1 MPLSLRR
8 VVVVLTTVAVLG
20 CAACLHTAFAQ
31 VIIRGKTTVTIGG
44 APGPMP
50 TPGSADAASF
60 DLPKDTQARRSIEAA
75 VDYIN
80 AKRWPEVVEAL
91 QRILD
96 DPQDK
101 FAPLPRRGP
110 DGKEVVV
117 PTSVRAEANRLL
129 GNLPAAGLEAYKT
142 FSKAGPKADEY
153 LKKAKDASTI
163 EERLALLGLVVR
175 NYLHT
180 DAGGEAADLLA
191 THYMD
196 RGDFRTASRF
206 FSLLMTRA
214 GGADSLTPETLF
226 RAAYAFHQADDKTS
240 EDAVWQT
247 ARARGIHEIH
257 FGDDSKSVAELKDYL
272 SGLGQAVDAVGRQ
285 WAYFLGDSSHTGK
298 GEGGPAFMGWD
309 WKVPTDLPSDF
320 KSSSG
325 QASAD
330 VFKEKLRALFKS
342 ASDHLV
348 GVNQPVMPSQFPVA
362 ALVALK
368 TNKESGKKTP
378 VIVYRTY
385 AGIEAANMETGVR
398 LGYSPIAGGFDW
410 FMKDSARE
418 NLLTGWNS
426 TIYMGNPAQG
436 LPALRPGIVF
446 ENTTIGTLS
455 TDGEFVYTIEDLAVP
470 PPAGYAQQ
478 MAGFIGNPNP
488 VNGVSPEI
496 IKAAAH
502 SRLKAYDLTRG
513 CAIAWDLPPEDDKG
527 EFADCYFLGP
537 PLCLNGKLYVL
548 SEKQQELRLVCMEN
562 VKNGSGWAP
571 KVDFTLSLGTARDS
585 QMQQD
590 PLRRIHAAHLSY
602 GEGVLVCPTN
612 LGYVIGIDL
621 LQNSL
626 LWAYPYRDK
635 TDAPEEPAGMGIGPN
650 GMPWRGGRMIMG
662 GMNPNGT
669 FNLSPPQSGWKVSAP
684 IIQDGKVVFTAT
696 DSKAVHC
703 VNLKDGTPAWN
714 RPRQENDL
722 YLGGVVNGKV
732 VVVGAKTVHAY
743 TLAKGDDAWTVETG
757 LPSGFGAASDNT
769 YYLPLGKSI
778 ASKEPEICAI
788 DVDRGIV
795 TGHTKARVV
804 KGESVKAPGNL
815 LFFDGKIVSQTN
827 EEVSAYPQ
835 LKLKIASMTEALK
848 ANPNDPQG
856 LFDRGELSLE
866 EGNLEGAVQD
876 FRQVLRNNP
885 SGGLVES
892 VRTKLYDALT
902 EDFQHNFDQAEK
914 YEDDYAALCSLD
926 LPAEASEVQRAE
938 ARRRRTNFLYLVAK
952 GKEGQR
958 KLTEAF
964 DKYLELNNE
973 AQQDE
978 LLSLVDERLVKAA
991 PDVLAQG
998 RIASMVAGA
1007 TEAERKP
1014 LEARIAARWK
1024 EIESRDDPAEL
1035 RQFVTLFGSLFAV
1048 GQEARLHL
1056 ADRLMED
1063 DKNPDSLI
1071 DAERQLSLL
1080 RARAHDP
1087 ETAARAVE
1095 SLARLN
1101 THKGLLEDAAYYYRV
1116 LRDQYPTVK
1125 VRDGKTGADI
1135 FNEMATD
1142 KRLWSHLDAPP
1153 PFGAA
1158 GTIKATATPEN
1169 SPLPNQTFKFSH
1181 DGENL
1186 PFFQRYYLG
1195 IQFGAG
1201 NNNELVKLVDRTTNE
1216 PYWKAAI
1223 SVPNTMFQT
1232 VFMNNNMFMQNNMRF
1247 RGGLAFPGGPGVS
1260 SQPPPAPHFAF
1271 MSLGHLVVLPAGHM
1285 VFGIDAVT
1293 GRKLWTKD
1301 LLNGA
1306 SGSEATQ
1313 PNNRMPYDQ
1322 VTVDPRDGSVQII
1335 HADGWTQQLGQTG
1348 PLEGAAVCLQ
1358 MKESLTAVDPVSG
1371 RVLWTRSDVSP
1382 RSRIFGDDQ
1391 HVFVVEM
1398 SSDAKST
1405 PVSTR
1410 VFRLYDGATVKAP
1423 DFHDLYDPERR
1434 IRLVGRDILV
1444 ADKDKDATT
1453 LRLYDPLTGKDIW
1466 KQAFAAK
1473 SHVLRTEGGDLA
1485 GVVEPSGRVRVID
1498 LTTRKEVLKT
1508 DSKMDPKY
1516 LDKDGTVTVLGDASH
1531 IYVIPDG
1538 PVEAGVHVNTNL
1550 LPGTGLRGLNVN
1562 GRIYAF
1568 PRVPGALYWE
1578 ASAPNTQLVLDQ
1590 FQEMPMLLLTAHT
1603 VKQDP
1608 NGSVSQTSSLQ
1619 VIEKRTGILRRE
1631 VANLTNQQFHTL
1643 GVDARNGKIEFI
1655 SPMEKVTI
1663 ALDTDK
1669 PAVSKLA
1676 P

>member
-1 MPLSLRR
+1 MSWSLRR
-8 VVVVLTTVAVLG
+8 VVVVLTVVAALG

-31 VIIRGKTTVTIGG
+31 VIIRGKTTVIIGG
-44 APGPMP
+44 GPAVP
-50 TPGSADAASF
+50 PAAPGSADAASF

-75 VDYIN
+75 LDYIN

-101 FAPLPRRGP
+101 FAPLPRKGP
-110 DGKEVVV
+110 DGKEVIV

-129 GNLPAAGLEAYKT
+129 ANLPAAGLEAYKT

-153 LKKAKDASTI
+153 LKKAKDATTT

-175 NYLHT
+175 RYLHT

-214 GGADSLTPETLF
+214 GGADSLKPDVLF
-226 RAAYAFHQADDKTS
+226 RAAYAFHQADDKAG
-240 EDAVWQT
+240 EDLIWQT
-247 ARARGIHEIH
+247 ARDRGIHEVY
-257 FGDDSKSVAELKDYL
+257 FGDNAKSIDELKDYL
-272 SGLGQAVDAVGRQ
+272 GGLARAVDTVGRQ
-285 WAYFLGDSSHTGK
+285 WAYFLGDASHTGK
-298 GEGGPAFMGWD
+298 GDGGPAFMRFSWFQR
-309 WKVPTDLPSDF
+309 TDVPSD
-320 KSSSG
+320 SNASSG
-325 QASAD
+325 DQA
-330 VFKEKLRALFKS
+330 FKDKLNILFKT
-342 ASDHLV
+342 AADHLKT
-348 GVNQPVMPSQFPVA
+348 VNQPVMPSQFPVA
-362 ALVALK
+362 TMVMLKGSKGVA
-368 TNKESGKKTP
+368 KKTP

-385 AGIEAANMETGVR
+385 AGIAAVDMANGKYV
-398 LGYSPIAGGFDW
+398 GYAAIKGGFDW
-410 FMKDSARE
+410 FMQNSSRESAL
-418 NLLTGWNS
+418 NQWNMM
-426 TIYMGNPAQG
+426 YMGNPTQGQPAQ
-436 LPALRPGIVF
+436 RPGIVF

-455 TDGEFVYTIEDLAVP
+455 TDGEFAYTIEDLAVP
-470 PPAGYAQQ
+470 PPAVYGQQ
-478 MAGFIGNPNP
+478 MGFPGNPNSN
-488 VNGVSPEI
+488 NGWSQEILKAVS
-496 IKAAAH
+496 H
-502 SRLKAYDLTRG
+502 SRLMAYDLTRG
-513 CAIAWDLPPEDDKG
+513 CASAWELPPEDDKG
-527 EFADCYFLGP
+527 EFADSYFLGP

-548 SEKQQELRLVCMEN
+548 SEKQQELRLTCMEN
-562 VKNGSGWAP
+562 VKNGMGWAP
-571 KVDFTLSLGTARDS
+571 KVDFALSLGTARDN

-612 LGYVIGIDL
+612 LGYLIGIDL

-635 TDAPEEPAGMGIGPN
+635 TDVPEDTGTAMGPN
-650 GMPWRGGRMIMG
+650 GMPWRGGRFIG
-662 GMNPNGT
+662 GMNPNGGY
-669 FNLSPPQSGWKVSAP
+669 NQSPPQSGWKVSAP
-684 IIQDGKVVFTAT
+684 IIQDGKVVFTAP
-696 DSKAVHC
+696 DSKSLHC
-703 VNLKDGTPAWN
+703 VNLKDGTPAWS

-732 VVVGAKTVHAY
+732 IVVGTKTAHAY
-743 TLAKGDDAWTVETG
+743 TIAKGDDAWTVETG

-769 YYLPLGKSI
+769 YYLPLQKSI

-788 DVDRGIV
+788 DVDRGVV
-795 TGHTKARVV
+795 TGHAKARAVEG
-804 KGESVKAPGNL
+804 KDIKAPGNI
-815 LFFDGKIVSQTN
+815 LFFDGGIVSQTN
-827 EEVSAYPQ
+827 EEVAAYPQ
-835 LKLKIASMTEALK
+835 IKLKIAAMTEALK

-866 EGNLEGAVQD
+866 EGNLEGSIQD

-885 SGGLVES
+885 PAELVGN
-892 VRTKLYDALT
+892 VRNKLYDALT

-914 YEDDYAALCSLD
+914 YESDYAALCSLD
-926 LPAEASEVQRAE
+926 LPADATESQHSE
-938 ARRRRTNFLYLVAK
+938 ARRRRTNFLYLIAK

-964 DKYLELNNE
+964 DKYLELNSE
-973 AQQDE
+973 AQPDE

-998 RIASMVAGA
+998 RIAAMVAGA

-1014 LEARIAARWK
+1014 LEARIASRWK

-1035 RQFVTLFGSLFAV
+1035 RKFVTLFGSLFAV

-1056 ADRLMED
+1056 AERLMDD
-1063 DKNPDSLI
+1063 DKDPNALI

-1080 RARAHDP
+1080 RARTRDP
-1087 ETAARAVE
+1087 EVAARAVE

-1101 THKGLLEDAAYYYRV
+1101 TRKGLLEDAAYYYRV
-1116 LRDQYPTVK
+1116 LRDRYPTVK
-1125 VRDGKTGADI
+1125 VRDGKTGADV

-1158 GTIKATATPEN
+1158 GHLKASTDAGNYPMKT
-1169 SPLPNQTFKFSH
+1169 QTFKFSH
-1181 DGENL
+1181 DGESL
-1186 PFFQRYYLG
+1186 PFFQRYSLG

-1201 NNNELVKLVDRTTNE
+1201 NNNELIKLVDRTTGE
-1216 PYWKAAI
+1216 SGWKAAI
-1223 SVPNTMFQT
+1223 SVPNTMFQA
-1232 VFMNNNMFMQNNMRF
+1232 VFMNNNMYMAGNMRF
-1247 RGGLAFPGGPGVS
+1247 RGGIGFPGNGVS

-1271 MSLGHLVVLPAGHM
+1271 MSLGHLVVLPVGHM

-1301 LLNGA
+1301 LINSA
-1306 SGSEATQ
+1306 NAPEATQ
-1313 PNNRMPYDQ
+1313 PAGGATVAQ
-1322 VTVDPRDGSVQII
+1322 VTVDPRDGSVQIL

-1398 SSDAKST
+1398 SADVKSV

-1423 DFHDLYDPERR
+1423 DFHHLYDSDRR

-1444 ADKDKDATT
+1444 ADKDKDTVT
-1453 LRLYDPLTGKDIW
+1453 LRLYDPLTGKDVW
-1466 KQAFAAK
+1466 KQAFAPK

-1485 GVVEPSGRVRVID
+1485 GVVEPNGLVRVID
-1498 LTTRKEVLKT
+1498 LTTRKEVLNAK
-1508 DSKMDPKY
+1508 SKMDPKY
-1516 LDKDGTVTVLGDASH
+1516 LEKDVVLTVLGDASDV
-1531 IYVIPDG
+1531 YVVCDA
-1538 PVEAGVHVNTNL
+1538 PVAAGVYVNTNL
-1550 LPGTGLRGLNVN
+1550 LPGTGLSGLNVN
-1562 GRIYAF
+1562 GQIYAF
-1568 PRVPGALYWE
+1568 SRAAPEKHWEVP
-1578 ASAPNTQLVLDQ
+1578 APNTQLVLDQ
-1590 FQEMPMLLLTAHT
+1590 FQDMPMLLLTAHT
-1603 VKQDP
+1603 MKQEP
-1608 NGSVSQTSSLQ
+1608 TGQMTQTSSLQ
-1619 VIEKRTGILRRE
+1619 IIEKRTGKLVKE

-1643 GVDARNGKIEFI
+1643 EVDARNGKIEFI

-1663 ALDTDK
+1663 ALESDK
-1669 PAVSKLA
+1669 TAASAAA

>member
-1 MPLSLRR
+1 MSWSLRR
-8 VVVVLTTVAVLG
+8 VVVVLTAVAALG
-20 CAACLHTAFAQ
+20 CAACLHSAFAQ
-31 VIIRGKTTVTIGG
+31 LQAVKTIALPI
-44 APGPMP
+44 APVQPP
-50 TPGSADAASF
+50 TTGSADAASF

-75 VDYIN
+75 LDYIN

-101 FAPLPRRGP
+101 FAPLPRKGP
-110 DGKEVVV
+110 DGKEVIV

-129 GNLPAAGLEAYKT
+129 ANLPAAGLEAYKT

-153 LKKAKDASTI
+153 LKKAKDAATT

-175 NYLHT
+175 RYLHT

-196 RGDFRTASRF
+196 RGDFRTASRY

-214 GGADSLTPETLF
+214 GGADSLSPETLF
-226 RAAYAFHQADDKTS
+226 RAAYAFHQADDKGG
-240 EDAVWQT
+240 EDSIWQT
-247 ARARGIHEIH
+247 ARARGIREVH
-257 FGDDSKSVAELKDYL
+257 FGDEAKSVTELKDYL
-272 SGLGQAVDAVGRQ
+272 GGLGRAVDVVGRQ
-285 WAYFLGDSSHTGK
+285 WAYFLGDASHTGK
-298 GEGGPAFMGWD
+298 GEGGPAFMGPTNLVQRTD
-309 WKVPTDLPSDF
+309 VPSGTTNSNG
-320 KSSSG
+320 SSHTETF
-325 QASAD
+325 D
-330 VFKEKLRALFKS
+330 TKLRNLFKT
-342 ASDHLV
+342 AADHLAR
-348 GVNQPVMPSQFPVA
+348 VNQPVMPSQFPVA
-362 ALVALK
+362 AMVALK
-368 TNKESGKKTP
+368 ANKGGGQKIP
-378 VIVYRTY
+378 LVVYRTY
-385 AGIEAANMETGVR
+385 AGIVAVNMETGKID
-398 LGYSPIAGGFDW
+398 GYSTISGGLDW
-410 FMKDSARE
+410 FMQDSNRE
-418 NLLTGWNS
+418 TVLNQWNAM
-426 TIYMGNPAQG
+426 YMGNPAQG
-436 LPALRPGIVF
+436 QPAQRPGIVF

-455 TDGEFVYTIEDLAVP
+455 TDGEFAYTIGDLAVP
-470 PPAGYAQQ
+470 PPAAYAQQ
-478 MAGFIGNPNP
+478 MGFPGNPNP
-488 VNGVSPEI
+488 NMGWSPEI
-496 IKAAAH
+496 VKALSH
-502 SRLKAYDLTRG
+502 SRLMAYDLTRG
-513 CAIAWDLPPEDDKG
+513 CASAWNVPADNEKG

-548 SEKQQELRLVCMEN
+548 SEKQQELRLICMEN
-562 VKNGSGWAP
+562 VRNGAGWTP
-571 KVDFTLSLGTARDS
+571 KIDFVLSLGTARDN

-621 LQNSL
+621 LQDSL

-635 TDAPEEPAGMGIGPN
+635 TDAPEDTGMVMGPG
-650 GMPWRGGRMIMG
+650 GMPWRGGRFPG

-669 FNLSPPQSGWKVSAP
+669 FNQAPPQSGWKVSAP
-684 IIQDGKVVFTAT
+684 IIQDGKVVFTAP
-696 DSKAVHC
+696 DSKSLHC
-703 VNLKDGTPAWN
+703 VNLKDGTPAWS

-732 VVVGAKTVHAY
+732 IVVGTKTAHAY

-769 YYLPLGKSI
+769 YYLPLQKSI
-778 ASKEPEICAI
+778 ATKEPEICAI

-795 TGHTKARVV
+795 TGHTKARAVEG
-804 KGESVKAPGNL
+804 KEIKAPGNL
-815 LFFDGKIVSQTN
+815 LFFNDEIVSQTTD
-827 EEVSAYPQ
+827 EVVAYPQ
-835 LKLKIASMTEALK
+835 LKIKIAEMTEALK
-848 ANPNDPQG
+848 ANPNDPKG

-885 SGGLVES
+885 PADLVGN
-892 VRTKLYDALT
+892 VRNKLYDALT
-902 EDFQHNFDQAEK
+902 EDFQHNFDKAEK
-914 YEDDYAALCSLD
+914 YEEDYAALCSLD
-926 LPAEASEVQRAE
+926 LPAGATESQRAE
-938 ARRRRTNFLYLVAK
+938 ARRRRTNFLYLIAK

-964 DKYLELNNE
+964 DKYLELNGE

-998 RIASMVAGA
+998 RIAAMVAGA
-1007 TEAERKP
+1007 TEVERKP
-1014 LEARIAARWK
+1014 LEARIASRWK

-1035 RQFVTLFGSLFAV
+1035 RKFVTLFGSLFAV

-1056 ADRLMED
+1056 AERLMDD
-1063 DKNPDSLI
+1063 DKDPNALI

-1080 RARAHDP
+1080 RARTRDP
-1087 ETAARAVE
+1087 EVAARAVE

-1101 THKGLLEDAAYYYRV
+1101 TRKGLLEDAAYYYRV
-1116 LRDQYPTVK
+1116 LRDRYPTVK
-1125 VRDGKTGADI
+1125 VRDGKTGADV

-1158 GTIKATATPEN
+1158 GKLKATAEPEN
-1169 SPLPNQTFKFSH
+1169 SQLRNQTFKFSH

-1186 PFFQRYYLG
+1186 PFFQRYSLG

-1201 NNNELVKLVDRTTNE
+1201 SNNEQIKLVDRTTGE

-1232 VFMNNNMFMQNNMRF
+1232 VFMNNNMYMQVNRGF
-1247 RGGLAFPGGPGVS
+1247 RGGFPGAVGVS

-1271 MSLGHLVVLPAGHM
+1271 MNLGHLVVLPVGHM
-1285 VFGIDAVT
+1285 VFGIDAAT

-1301 LLNGA
+1301 LINGA
-1306 SGSEATQ
+1306 NGPDAAQ
-1313 PNNRMPYDQ
+1313 PNGGRGQFAQ
-1322 VTVDPRDGSVQII
+1322 VTVDPRDGSIQVLY
-1335 HADGWTQQLGQTG
+1335 ADGWTQQLGQTG

-1358 MKESLTAVDPVSG
+1358 TKDSLTAVDPISG
-1371 RVLWTRSDVSP
+1371 RVLWTRSDVSSH
-1382 RSRIFGDDQ
+1382 SRIFGDDQ

-1398 SSDAKST
+1398 SSDLKSV

-1423 DFHDLYDPERR
+1423 DFHHLYDSERR

-1453 LRLYDPLTGKDIW
+1453 LRLYDPLTGKDVW
-1466 KQAFAAK
+1466 KQAFAPK

-1485 GVVEPSGRVRVID
+1485 GVVEPNGQVRVID
-1498 LTTRKEVLKT
+1498 LNTRKEVLNAN
-1508 DSKMDPKY
+1508 SKMDPKY
-1516 LDKDGTVTVLGDASH
+1516 LEKDATLTVLGDASH
-1531 IYVIPDG
+1531 VYVVCDG

-1562 GRIYAF
+1562 GQIYAF
-1568 PRVPGALYWE
+1568 SSATGKKHWE
-1578 ASAPNTQLVLDQ
+1578 VSAPATQLVLDQ
-1590 FQEMPMLLLTAHT
+1590 FQEMPMLLLTAQT
-1603 VKQDP
+1603 MKQEP
-1608 NGSVSQTSSLQ
+1608 TGQMTQNSSLR
-1619 VIEKRTGILRRE
+1619 VIEKRTGKLLGPIP
-1631 VANLTNQQFHTL
+1631 NLTNQQFHTL
-1643 GVDARNGKIEFI
+1643 EVDARNGKIEFI
-1655 SPMEKVTI
+1655 SPMEKITI
-1663 ALDTDK
+1663 ALDNDK
-1669 PAVSKLA
+1669 PTASA
-1676 P
+1676 PAP